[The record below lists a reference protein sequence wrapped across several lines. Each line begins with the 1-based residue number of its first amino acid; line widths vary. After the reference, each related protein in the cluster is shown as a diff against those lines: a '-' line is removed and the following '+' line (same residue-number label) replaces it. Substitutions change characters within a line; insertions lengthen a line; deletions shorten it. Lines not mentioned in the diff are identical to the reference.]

1 MRATVPQ
8 LGGPPREHAPLP
20 CIWSMEKP
28 NKNKKPL
35 DKPENHSIFIFSK
48 FQKSNFGLVLSAFVI
63 FVKLVQSG
71 VGFSIPAYSTI
82 NACSRIMVL
91 ALI

>member
-1 MRATVPQ
+1 MVIELRFENQ
-8 LGGPPREHAPLP
+8 R
-20 CIWSMEKP
+20 MEKP

-35 DKPENHSIFIFSK
+35 DKRENHSIFIFSK
-48 FQKSNFGLVLSAFVI
+48 FQKSNFGLVLSTFVI

>member
-1 MRATVPQ
+1 MVIELRFENQ
-8 LGGPPREHAPLP
+8 R
-20 CIWSMEKP
+20 MEKP
-28 NKNKKPL
+28 NKNKKKPL

-48 FQKSNFGLVLSAFVI
+48 FQKSNFGLVLSTFVI
-63 FVKLVQSG
+63 FVNLVQSG